1 MTLAVGL
8 SCLGTI
14 SDALGDAVMSSNATA
29 SKARWLQESPAPG
42 IMHRHSVCE
51 PLETGVIGIDALIPV
66 GLGQRELLVGDRQTG
81 KTSLAMDGVLNQRS
95 SHGVLCCYV
104 ACAQGATSILEV
116 FLLLVESGAVR
127 YTALVGE
134 SSSALAVQQYLVVY
148 TATAFAEYLC
158 FVHGFPSYIIYDDLS
173 KHAVA
178 YREVSLLLRR
188 SPGREAYP
196 GEIFYVHS
204 RLLERSA
211 KISTE
216 LGAGSVTAF
225 PVIETLSGD
234 CTAYIPTNV
243 ISITDGQLFLSLDL
257 FHSGRKPAID
267 VGLSVSRVGSAAQ
280 RSSMKMVSATYKLE
294 MAQYAE
300 LVAFSQFSSDLGA
313 ETRARFFRSRRF
325 VAMMCQPNGSPMQWQ
340 YEVGLIAMANHDIL
354 QRFCVSGV
362 RVFVA
367 CCTMLPVPLFTALPS
382 RLLGMSIQRAV
393 L

>member
-1 MTLAVGL
+1 
-8 SCLGTI
+8 
-14 SDALGDAVMSSNATA
+14 
-29 SKARWLQESPAPG
+29 
-42 IMHRHSVCE
+42 
-51 PLETGVIGIDALIPV
+51 
-66 GLGQRELLVGDRQTG
+66 
-81 KTSLAMDGVLNQRS
+81 
-95 SHGVLCCYV
+95 
-104 ACAQGATSILEV
+104 LEV